1 MRSGTSYFSL
11 RDALKGK
18 NMKSKS
24 FLLVNLFLLAA
35 CIPAM
40 TQTVESASTTVP
52 PTATLLSPAKTPIP
66 PTETSIPPTATPV
79 PEYERLSPTAIRVNG
94 VVITADAVLSPEK
107 FELTYNWS
115 IPVALSGKVISG
127 ASETTFKFPEGPE
140 IVLQPNYGGGG
151 GGGGD
156 QGYETG
162 SAMQGYLVK
171 TTLESGQLV
180 HLIAYATLDPSTGV
194 TEPVPFEFYLLVQ

>member
-1 MRSGTSYFSL
+1 MNI
-11 RDALKGK
+11 KPI
-18 NMKSKS
+18 
-24 FLLVNLFLLAA
+24 FLVILFVLAA
-35 CIPAM
+35 CAPAA
-40 TQTVESASTTVP
+40 TPTVESTSTTVL
-52 PTATLLSPAKTPIP
+52 PTATLQAPTNTPIP
-66 PTETSIPPTATPV
+66 PTVTPV
-79 PEYERLSPTAIRVNG
+79 PEYERLSPTAIRVKG

-115 IPVALSGKVISG
+115 IPAAVSGKVVSG

-140 IVLQPNYGGGG
+140 IVLLPNYGGGG

-171 TTLESGQLV
+171 TALESGQLV

-194 TEPVPFEFYLLVQ
+194 TKPVPFEFYLLVR